1 MCYFHFFRRMN
12 DFSLSCQLKVQAS
25 KRRITK
31 VDVVIF
37 VPFFSYFLICLQVWL
52 RRRSGEVPLRCALS
66 FFTWDWSQSAL
77 RSVLTHS
84 SCFVSWKF
92 LILLTQT
99 EIAVLCSP
107 SNSWKRSPSRPAFC
121 FFFFF
126 FHLPD
131 PEEEE
136 GQRNPLNPWMDFHER
151 HVNLRQRRRDGGM
164 FLGEAVDTEWNN
176 EKQNIRAD
184 KIQTLRYWVVWKRE
198 EKRKVIE
205 VGCTEGVGRFFSPAG
220 SEVLS
225 LFCLWPTLTQTT
237 QSLSS
242 TEGPVKLPLWQIKT
256 PHLWTTVSLCSQ
268 QQHHLLI

>member
-126 FHLPD
+126 FSSS
-131 PEEEE
+131 
-136 GQRNPLNPWMDFHER
+136 RSW
-151 HVNLRQRRRDGGM
+151 RRRRP
-164 FLGEAVDTEWNN
+164 
-176 EKQNIRAD
+176 EKSIKSMNGFPWKTREF
-184 KIQTLRYWVVWKRE
+184 KRE
-198 EKRKVIE
+198 
-205 VGCTEGVGRFFSPAG
+205 TEGWGNVFGGGCRH
-220 SEVLS
+220 
-225 LFCLWPTLTQTT
+225 WM
-237 QSLSS
+237 
-242 TEGPVKLPLWQIKT
+242 K
-256 PHLWTTVSLCSQ
+256 
-268 QQHHLLI
+268 